1 MVASSRCVPGS
12 TRRSSGR
19 SSSRAGSFPSR
30 CARSQATSPSCLF
43 HIRAI
48 GGRTGPVLHE
58 TTRIE
63 VADEPGQR
71 IASLS
76 GPLDVY
82 SAFLLAGRVL
92 AGLPDDARKLL
103 LDLHGLSFL
112 DSAGISALT
121 KLRSAG
127 KARALDV
134 RVYFG
139 DDFMLHKTVV
149 SVVRRI
155 LPSVEGSTPPAKS
168 A

>member
-1 MVASSRCVPGS
+1 
-12 TRRSSGR
+12 
-19 SSSRAGSFPSR
+19 
-30 CARSQATSPSCLF
+30 
-43 HIRAI
+43 
-48 GGRTGPVLHE
+48 VLHE
-58 TTRIE
+58 TTQVD

-71 IASLS
+71 IARLS

-82 SAFLLAGRVL
+82 SAFLLAQRVL

-103 LDLHGLSFL
+103 LDLHSLSFL

-127 KARALDV
+127 KSRALDV

-139 DDFMLHKTVV
+139 DDFLLHKTVV

-155 LPSVEGSTPPAKS
+155 LPSAETPSAKS

>member
-1 MVASSRCVPGS
+1 M
-12 TRRSSGR
+12 
-19 SSSRAGSFPSR
+19 
-30 CARSQATSPSCLF
+30 
-43 HIRAI
+43 
-48 GGRTGPVLHE
+48 LHE
-58 TTRIE
+58 TTR
-63 VADEPGQR
+63 VDVSDEPGQR
-71 IASLS
+71 IARLS

-103 LDLHGLSFL
+103 LDLHALSFL
-112 DSAGISALT
+112 DSAGISALM

-127 KARALDV
+127 KSRALDV

-155 LPSVEGSTPPAKS
+155 LPSAETSAPTRAKS